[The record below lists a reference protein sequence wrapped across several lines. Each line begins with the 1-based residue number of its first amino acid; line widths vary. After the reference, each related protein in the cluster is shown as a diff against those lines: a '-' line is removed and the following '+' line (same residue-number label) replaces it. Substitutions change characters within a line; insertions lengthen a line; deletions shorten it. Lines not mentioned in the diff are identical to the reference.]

1 MKNLIKRDNIYF
13 GLLLGLLLPG
23 ILFGLLYLLNE
34 SLAAKTLDGEPPV
47 SLSSLGLVAIFL
59 NMFIMRLY
67 LVSWKMEKTGRGI
80 LAMTFVLGIVFVLV
94 LFK

>member
-1 MKNLIKRDNIYF
+1 MKLIKRDNIYF
-13 GLLLGLLLPG
+13 GLLVGLLLPA
-23 ILFGLLYLLNE
+23 ILFGLLYLVND
-34 SLAAKTLDGEPPV
+34 SLAVKTVSGEPPV
-47 SLSSLGLVAIFL
+47 SLSSIGLVAIFL
-59 NMFIMRLY
+59 NMFMMRLY